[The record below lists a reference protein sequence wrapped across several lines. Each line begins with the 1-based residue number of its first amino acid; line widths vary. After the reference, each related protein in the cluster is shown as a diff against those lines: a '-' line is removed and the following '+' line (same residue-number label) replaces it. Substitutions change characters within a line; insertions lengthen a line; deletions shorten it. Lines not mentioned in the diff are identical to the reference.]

1 MIVEEQGQQCFSCHK
16 TGHKASYL
24 PNACT
29 FHTQNFKLNLMVD
42 MLALKVA
49 EAEYL
54 SHATA
59 LVLQHH
65 TYVTYATHSYAPHT
79 QNFKLNLMVDMLAL
93 KLAEAEYP
101 QETPGA
107 SVSLLGQPAKEAPVQ
122 WGVA

>member
-29 FHTQNFKLNLMVD
+29 F
-42 MLALKVA
+42 
-49 EAEYL
+49 
-54 SHATA
+54 
-59 LVLQHH
+59 
-65 TYVTYATHSYAPHT
+65 HT